1 MNRVLRSRYPSAFGV
16 LLVLLLLMGCA
27 RRSQIGPWAVD
38 DSLVAPLES
47 ERLLSLLAERREAL
61 RTFRGLFKTTVR
73 RGAETSAFRQAIV
86 FERPGSLRIEALP
99 PHGALALYILIA
111 RSGEI
116 TALIPPERRA
126 ARGASS
132 TALFRRYLDLPFREA
147 EIMAIIAGELEADAL
162 RGGGEVR
169 CGVGECTFQRKDRR
183 YSWRF
188 DKVTGALSGVTLRD
202 PLKLRERVR
211 VTYDDYRPVGER
223 FLPGF
228 IRVELI

>member
-1 MNRVLRSRYPSAFGV
+1 
-16 LLVLLLLMGCA
+16 
-27 RRSQIGPWAVD
+27 
-38 DSLVAPLES
+38 
-47 ERLLSLLAERREAL
+47 
-61 RTFRGLFKTTVR
+61 
-73 RGAETSAFRQAIV
+73 
-86 FERPGSLRIEALP
+86 LRIEALP

-228 IRVELI
+228 IRVELIEDGVVIELSAAMLSADQPINPRVFEVAIPADYSLEK